1 MRTDETTSKAV
12 PAAGNSHERRT
23 IFAKKRSEQ
32 TTAIADRIAFA
43 GSKAFTSAN
52 LSPVMRVLSLSAS
65 AKRSNQ

>member
-1 MRTDETTSKAV
+1 MRTEEITSKAE

-23 IFAKKRSEQ
+23 MFAKNSSEQ
-32 TTAIADRIAFA
+32 TTAMAARIAFA

-52 LSPVMRVLSLSAS
+52 LSPVIRVLSLSAS